1 MRFSPILVLA
11 LCVTACQKAPPKDVA
26 AMVNGRA
33 ITFSELDKQ
42 YEWQFGGGGSER
54 TSEERKQIQKMELL
68 RSLID
73 GEIMVQRA
81 EKLGLMAVDADVET
95 RFNEMKAP
103 YTQEEFQKRLTERK
117 MTADDLRAQLRR
129 EQTIQKLINK
139 EITAHINITDKE
151 IGEFYNANKAS
162 FNLPEPQLHIA
173 TILVTPLQPD
183 PNFRNL
189 KNSKATTDKEAVEK
203 IKMIEAQLKGNAD
216 FAALAQNYSEDPNTA
231 PNGGDLGFI
240 QESALERASM
250 ELRRLVATMQPGQ
263 VSPIVRTQEGYRI
276 FKLISREP
284 SGQRELSDPTV
295 QQNIRE
301 QLINS
306 KDQLY
311 RAAYYDVA
319 RNEAKVQ
326 NFLAVSIADA
336 MSPKK

>member
-1 MRFSPILVLA
+1 MRVSCVLA
-11 LCVTACQKAPPKDVA
+11 LAVCLAACQKAPPKDVVA
-26 AMVNGRA
+26 IVNGRS
-33 ITFSELDKQ
+33 ITVGELDKQ
-42 YEWQFGGGGSER
+42 YEWQFGGNSER
-54 TSEERKQIQKMELL
+54 VSDERKQVQKLELL
-68 RSLID
+68 RTLID

-117 MTADDLRAQLRR
+117 MSADDLRAQLRR

-151 IGEFYNANKAS
+151 IADFYNANKAS

-203 IKMIEAQLKGNAD
+203 IKMIEAQLKKNAD

-231 PNGGDLGFI
+231 ANGGDLGFI

-263 VSPIVRTQEGYRI
+263 ISPIVRTQEGYRI

-311 RAAYYDVA
+311 KAAYYEVA

-326 NFLAVSIADA
+326 NFLAASIAETMNA
-336 MSPKK
+336 KK

>member
-1 MRFSPILVLA
+1 MRLFSILALA
-11 LCVTACQKAPPKDVA
+11 LCLAACQKAPPKDVA

-33 ITFSELDKQ
+33 ITFAELDKQ
-42 YEWQFGGGGSER
+42 YEWQFGGGTER
-54 TSEERKQIQKMELL
+54 ISEERKQIQKMELL

-139 EITAHINITDKE
+139 EITAHINITDRE
-151 IGEFYNANKAS
+151 IAEFYNANKAS

-203 IKMIEAQLKGNAD
+203 IKMIEAQLKSNAD

-263 VSPIVRTQEGYRI
+263 ISPIVRTQEGYRI

-326 NFLAVSIADA
+326 NFLAVSIAAA

>member
-1 MRFSPILVLA
+1 MRLLSIVALVLCLA
-11 LCVTACQKAPPKDVA
+11 ACQKAPPKDVA

-33 ITFSELDKQ
+33 ITFGELDKQ
-42 YEWQFGGGGSER
+42 YEWQFGGNNER
-54 TSEERKQIQKMELL
+54 VSEERKQIQKMELL

-151 IGEFYNANKAS
+151 IAEFYNANKAS

-203 IKMIEAQLKGNAD
+203 IKMIEAQLKNNGD

-263 VSPIVRTQEGYRI
+263 ISPIVRTQEGYRI